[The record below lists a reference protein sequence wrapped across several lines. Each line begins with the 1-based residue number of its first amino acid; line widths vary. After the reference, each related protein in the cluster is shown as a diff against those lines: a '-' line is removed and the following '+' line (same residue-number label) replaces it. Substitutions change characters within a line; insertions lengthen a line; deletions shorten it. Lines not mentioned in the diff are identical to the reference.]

1 MVGEATP
8 KYAGSAS
15 GRLWPGVE
23 GPSLMNDGVAMPV
36 SFGAPILHAGQ
47 MMPPEYTPYKEKE
60 NV

>member
-1 MVGEATP
+1 MQVP
-8 KYAGSAS
+8 PLAGC
-15 GRLWPGVE
+15 GRAGVE
-23 GPSLMNDGVAMPV
+23 GPSLMHDGVAMPV